1 MRRWWRKYALWR
13 HRVWLREVAI
23 LRREMQL
30 AIDDEDRSAEYD
42 LEQDL
47 TRALERSYYWARK
60 TPVL

>member
-13 HRVWLREVAI
+13 HRIWLREVAI
-23 LRREMQL
+23 LRREMHA
-30 AIDDEDRSAEYD
+30 AIDTGDRSAYE